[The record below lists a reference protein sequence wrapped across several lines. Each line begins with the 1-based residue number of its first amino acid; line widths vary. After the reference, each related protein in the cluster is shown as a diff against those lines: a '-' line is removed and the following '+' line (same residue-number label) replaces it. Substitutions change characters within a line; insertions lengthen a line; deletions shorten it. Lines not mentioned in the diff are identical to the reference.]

1 VPGIFPCVE
10 INGRRWQDGGVR
22 SGTNADLASG
32 FDNVLMLAPIGAR
45 TDSIDP
51 LLGKLARRELE
62 VLRAEGTHAE
72 LAFPDEASVEAM
84 GINRMDS
91 TRLGITA
98 DAGIEQGRALA
109 VQLASAWSTA
119 AA

>member
-1 VPGIFPCVE
+1 
-10 INGRRWQDGGVR
+10 
-22 SGTNADLASG
+22 
-32 FDNVLMLAPIGAR
+32 
-45 TDSIDP
+45 
-51 LLGKLARRELE
+51 
-62 VLRAEGTHAE
+62 
-72 LAFPDEASVEAM
+72 M